1 MNQVNGDGMSATRKV
16 TDESLAQAARI
27 IHDGGL
33 IVIPTDTVYGVAVI
47 RAMRLPSPASTNSS
61 GVPDTRHCR
70 FCLIP
75 LTNLTSSDS
84 NYLRR

>member
-1 MNQVNGDGMSATRKV
+1 MSATRKV

-33 IVIPTDTVYGVAVI
+33 IVIPTDTVYGVACDPRNAAAIARIYELKRRPRYKALQV
-47 RAMRLPSPASTNSS
+47 LLDSTDQLDEL
-61 GVPDTRHCR
+61 G
-70 FCLIP
+70 L
-75 LTNLTSSDS
+75 S